1 MKKYR
6 YSVFAT
12 IRRVCDVCEN
22 KGPTVLMRVRQPYKA
37 EFCVCHTCLIEVLE
51 RNTGMND
58 KPCVI
63 CNNIPQFSKKAIE
76 SPTKAMMVN
85 PDDNAILGQLDGL
98 TESQRLMVAATNIT
112 SGALKQCQT

>member
-12 IRRVCDVCEN
+12 IRRVCDVCEK

-37 EFCVCHTCLIEVLE
+37 EFCVCHTCLIGVLE
-51 RNTGMND
+51 AKAGKTTE
-58 KPCVI
+58 PCLI
-63 CNNIPQFSKKAIE
+63 CKAGSDRGEIVAG
-76 SPTKAMMVN
+76 SILKAMMVN